1 MMKKYIKFPMF
12 YTALVSIMLILSLQ
26 SCKKNVDSP
35 GNSTLNPVL
44 NSSSNLSSS
53 LVTKNSTFVTPN
65 STKVV
70 EGYLTLS
77 PYYGYSYNDIN
88 YSNVTHIDFSFLTP
102 TSTTDAT
109 LVYSDQANIVAETSY
124 YSDLTDKSFLGYG
137 DKLLTNAHAANVKVL
152 IGLAGVTN
160 LKAIFAS
167 TTLIGQFVTNL
178 VNLCAQKGYDGI
190 ALDYEYPST
199 NAEGTNILTFIQDL
213 RVAFSKSSV
222 LKIKQM
228 YVSMAMPTG
237 DWAAKYY
244 NLASLAKCVDWFSP
258 ETYDYGSNTI
268 ANMNSPLYD
277 NSAIGN
283 TSATN
288 DAVTYYLSTRGV
300 NPLQLTIGVPFYG
313 WQYTSYT
320 ALGAAATGGARATKD
335 MYHDFIEGGTF
346 TEMWDATSQHTYF
359 VNSSTGMM
367 ITYDDTK
374 DLTTKSAYIKAKSL
388 KGAMIWELSRGFV
401 SGAADPNPWLTAIGT
416 GVLH

>member
-1 MMKKYIKFPMF
+1 MKKNIKHQMI
-12 YTALVSIMLILSLQ
+12 YAALASIMFMLSLQ
-26 SCKKNVDSP
+26 SCKKDASKAAGSSGSSP
-35 GNSTLNPVL
+35 V
-44 NSSSNLSSS
+44 SSPL
-53 LVTKNSTFVTPN
+53 TQNSTFVTPN

-70 EGYLTLS
+70 EGYLALS

-88 YSNVTHIDFSFLTP
+88 YSNVTHIDFSFMTAA
-102 TSTTDAT
+102 SSTDAT
-109 LVYSDQANIVAETSY
+109 LVYQDQANVAAETSY

-137 DKLLTNAHAANVKVL
+137 DKLLAKAHAANVKVL
-152 IGLAGVTN
+152 ISIAGGTSGGVAN
-160 LKAIFAS
+160 LEAVFAS
-167 TTLIGQFVTNL
+167 PTLTGQFVNNIVT
-178 VNLCAQKGYDGI
+178 LCAQKGYDGI
-190 ALDYEYPST
+190 NLDYEYPTT
-199 NAEGTNILTFIQDL
+199 NAEGANILTFMQDL
-213 RVAFSKSSV
+213 RLAFAASSV
-222 LKIKQM
+222 LKTKQM
-228 YVSMAMPTG
+228 YITMAMPTG

-244 NLASLAKCVDWFSP
+244 DLTSLAKCVDWFSP
-258 ETYDYGSNTI
+258 ETYDYGSNTQ
-268 ANMNSPLYD
+268 ANMNSPLYE

-283 TSATN
+283 SSSSD

-300 NPLQLTIGVPFYG
+300 NPLQLTLAVPFYG
-313 WQYTSYT
+313 WQYTGYT
-320 ALGAAATGGARATKD
+320 ALGAPATGGARATKD

-367 ITYDDTK
+367 ITYDDTQ